1 MARRTGGA
9 VSVAR
14 SECDEWEMADSEWID
29 ERSSVEVDGV
39 RTRKQTFTR
48 YKVVRWWSSEHEKVR
63 GRRSRSDKLI
73 I

>member
-1 MARRTGGA
+1 
-9 VSVAR
+9 
-14 SECDEWEMADSEWID
+14 MADSEWID